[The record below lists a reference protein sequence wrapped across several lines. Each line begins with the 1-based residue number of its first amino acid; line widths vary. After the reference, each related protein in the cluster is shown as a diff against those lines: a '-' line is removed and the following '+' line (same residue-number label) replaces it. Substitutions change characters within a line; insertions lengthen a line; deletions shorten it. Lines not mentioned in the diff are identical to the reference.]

1 MRTPRTLLLLVPFTA
16 LPFLGGC
23 PTEPAPRVKEPVVV
37 EDEWT
42 RIAPSK
48 EWLHATADYSG
59 DHPSECGHVLGWV
72 KGEEKC
78 RASLCEH
85 GRDLAGEWLRRC
97 PKLVDKDT
105 VDPVKELNEKLTERA
120 TEKATDCGKAFEKI
134 LRDGCGDDDK
144 TCEVEGQRWATRC
157 GKREATPLVMRLLQ
171 KTIER
176 KLSVPVKV
184 ELDPRSCDELRADVA
199 AAATCKDQFACA
211 TALPRLDAYRSRCNG
226 DDDRP
231 TITTAVQLLTV
242 VVGAAKPG
250 EPILTRA
257 GGAGILPDEAPVVLA
272 DGSGAVITICDER
285 ASDFERYFA
294 GRKACTGSKMVV
306 ARAFKTARGVEV
318 RVGALDFPDDATF
331 VARYPT
337 IVGAREPLVR
347 DKEEAAALE
356 VDLVKAA
363 DLASSPAG
371 AVEAY
376 YLLARAMVAHAAGIR
391 RSAALRTQVTARDE
405 ALVLA
410 LKELGKAK
418 VAALKGR
425 VTPADADGL
434 IQRAKTRA
442 FADIA
447 TDGTVQIGVST
458 RADRLDTTALLPR
471 SMAAYLDAL
480 KPAKPRKLDKKVV
493 QAAKAAGS
501 TAAAACGVA
510 LRKLQDSK
518 LALINC
524 SFGLETCDDA
534 RNEALK
540 KSVDDA
546 RVAAESTYH
555 DLDLAR
561 TGGAVDEIDALAR
574 AAEQSGCRE
583 PWW

>member
-1 MRTPRTLLLLVPFTA
+1 MRTPRALLLLVPFTA

-23 PTEPAPRVKEPVVV
+23 PTEPAPRIKEPVVV
-37 EDEWT
+37 EDAWT
-42 RIAPSK
+42 RIPPSK

-59 DHPSECGHVLGWV
+59 DHPSECVHVLAWV

-85 GRDLAGEWLRRC
+85 GRDLAGEWLQRC
-97 PKLVDKDT
+97 PKFVDKDA
-105 VDPVKELNEKLTERA
+105 VGPVKELQEKLTERA
-120 TEKATDCGKAFEKI
+120 TEKPTDCGNAFEKMV
-134 LRDGCGDDDK
+134 RDGCGDDDE
-144 TCEVEGQRWATRC
+144 TCEASGQRWATRC
-157 GKREATPLVMRLLQ
+157 AKSEATPLVIRLLE

-176 KLSVPVKV
+176 KRSEPAKV

-199 AAATCKDQFACA
+199 AVATCKDQFACA
-211 TALPRLDAYRSRCNG
+211 AALPRLDAFRSRC
-226 DDDRP
+226 DEDEDRP
-231 TITTAVQLLTV
+231 TITTAVQILTV
-242 VVGAAKPG
+242 VVGAGKPG

-272 DGSGAVITICDER
+272 DGSGAVISICDER
-285 ASDFERYFA
+285 ASDFARYFA

-337 IVGAREPLVR
+337 IASARETEAR
-347 DKEEAAALE
+347 DKEEAAVLAVELNK
-356 VDLVKAA
+356 VV

-371 AVEAY
+371 AVKAY
-376 YLLARAMVAHAAGIR
+376 SLFARAMVAHAPGIR
-391 RSAALRTQVTARDE
+391 RSAALRAQVTARDE
-405 ALVLA
+405 ALIPA

-418 VAALKGR
+418 VAALRGR
-425 VTPADADGL
+425 VTPAFADGL

-442 FADIA
+442 FADVTA
-447 TDGTVQIGVST
+447 DGTVQIGAAS
-458 RADRLDTTALLPR
+458 RADRLDTSALLPR

-480 KPAKPRKLDKKVV
+480 KPARPRKLDKKAV

-501 TAAAACGVA
+501 AAAAVCGTA
-510 LRKLQDSK
+510 LRTLQDSK

-524 SFGLETCDDA
+524 SFGLETCDDTKP
-534 RNEALK
+534 EALK

-546 RVAAESTYH
+546 RVAAESAYH

-561 TGGAVDEIDALAR
+561 TGGAVDEIDALAK